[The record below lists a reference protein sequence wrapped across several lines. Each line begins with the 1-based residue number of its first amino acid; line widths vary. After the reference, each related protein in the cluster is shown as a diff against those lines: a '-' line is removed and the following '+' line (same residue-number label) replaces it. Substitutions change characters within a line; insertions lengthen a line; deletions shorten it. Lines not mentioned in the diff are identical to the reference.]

1 MSNLWRVTTMEFRLL
16 LRGKARWFLAAF
28 VVVSGLYF
36 FLQADFSHAHAT
48 NFWPN
53 MGFAYLFLTFGLV
66 FMTGDQI
73 QRDRACRV
81 DGIILSAPIATAIY
95 VAGKYL
101 ASILLVLGLALINLL
116 FTIAGD
122 ALAPISGGPS
132 IGPGPYVATW
142 LVLAL
147 VPLVFGAAFTLLITT
162 LTHSRV
168 ATGLLLFMLW
178 LGPLFIAAT
187 TGSSFA
193 VVDVLNVTG
202 WLPFSRDAAELAG
215 NASPAQAI
223 QLVQAHIPADHLTGT
238 LWINRGSFLLLAV
251 LCFLGA
257 ITTLSY
263 QRRGSVAPRVQ
274 VKQADG
280 TKGTDR

>member
-1 MSNLWRVTTMEFRLL
+1 MEFRLL
-16 LRGKARWFLAAF
+16 LRGNARWFLAAF
-28 VVVSGLYF
+28 VVASGVYF
-36 FLQADFSHAHAT
+36 FLQADLSHAHAT
-48 NFWPN
+48 NFWSN

-66 FMTGDQI
+66 FTTGDQI

-81 DGIILSAPIATAIY
+81 DGVLLSAPISTPAYIG
-95 VAGKYL
+95 GKYL
-101 ASILLVLGLALINLL
+101 ASCLLILGLAALNLVI
-116 FTIAGD
+116 TIAGD

-147 VPLVFGAAFTLLITT
+147 VPLLFGAALTLLTTT

-168 ATGLLLFMLW
+168 VTGLLLFLLW

-187 TGSSFA
+187 AGRSVA
-193 VVDVLNVTG
+193 LVDVLTVTG
-202 WLPFSRDAAELAG
+202 WLPFSTDAAQLAS

-223 QLVQAHIPADHLTGT
+223 QLVQAHIPADHLTAT
-238 LWINRGSFLLLAV
+238 LWINRGLFLLMAV
-251 LCFLGA
+251 LCYLGA
-257 ITTLSY
+257 MITLHY

-274 VKQADG
+274 VKRAHVR
-280 TKGTDR
+280 KGTDR